1 MQSLQ
6 SLVCL
11 SLCGKVDELTHSKKW
26 EGGVATL
33 WCVSNA
39 YSVAWLLINRPTFTV
54 EAWLL
59 FLQSTEGFV
68 RNRVI
73 DCLISWK
80 ILCVEHSSID
90 WLIDWIDSSPQ
101 RRAGRW
107 LFFSCKCS
115 CVSSTSNFG
124 LLWFP
129 VKKQFNKFILPEQGW
144 SEGGMLARNCING
157 AASSWRGICLPGS
170 SAVRAELCLSPT
182 LAHRA
187 PERWS
192 SSSKF
197 SGTHPRSPHLR
208 KAKMLKATEPFYIP
222 DLQTTA
228 DKCRSVKPPDFIP
241 VSGF

>member
-1 MQSLQ
+1 MS
-6 SLVCL
+6 SRIRKNGKEAWPRCGVFSTHIL
-11 SLCGKVDELTHSKKW
+11 SLDCWLIVRILKW
-26 EGGVATL
+26 RRGFFF
-33 WCVSNA
+33 SNPRKDL
-39 YSVAWLLINRPTFTV
+39 YRTVRLIAWLV
-54 EAWLL
+54 ENTSLWLL
-59 FLQSTEGFV
+59 S
-68 RNRVI
+68 
-73 DCLISWK
+73 
-80 ILCVEHSSID
+80 D

-101 RRAGRW
+101 RRAGCW
-107 LFFSCKCS
+107 LLFSCKYS
-115 CVSSTSNFG
+115 CVSSTLDVG

-170 SAVRAELCLSPT
+170 SAVRSELCLSPT
-182 LAHRA
+182 PAHRA